1 MAVRIVRQ
9 PKQIVL
15 LGAPTSAA
23 ALAPGHEKAP
33 QALRVAG
40 LTERLQAVG
49 YSVADIGDDPVEF
62 YKPDEESPRARN
74 LARVVASLEALKPR
88 VEAAVKTGGL
98 ALILTGDCSSA
109 LATVAGVRRYYR
121 GASIVY
127 MDCDA
132 DLNVPATSPSGCV
145 DGMVVA
151 HLTGRGAAEM
161 IRFWPEP
168 PLVRD
173 PDVALFGVGRLD
185 APEEGVLSRTAIR
198 CFRAADIRRMG
209 PVAAAEM
216 AIERIH
222 GGKNELVVHLDVD
235 VISREDFDATDLP
248 GEGGLRLDEVRQAL
262 EVFAK
267 HPRLA
272 ALEVAAYNPEKD
284 VDGRGAKIIVE
295 LLASALAARFEAQAK
310 QEAPAA
316 TTSVSAEPAKAE
328 SVAAA
333 VNSAATETEKAA
345 EAPASSAE
353 AEKSVET
360 NAPESAP
367 ESRANGS
374 QQNEPQNESQQNDSQ
389 QNGSPEHVTPA
400 SGE

>member
-23 ALAPGHEKAP
+23 AFAAGHEKAP
-33 QALRVAG
+33 QALRAAG
-40 LTERLQAVG
+40 LVEKLQSIG
-49 YSVADIGDDPVEF
+49 YSVTDMGDDPVEL

-121 GASIVY
+121 GASVVY
-127 MDCDA
+127 MDSDA

-161 IRFWPEP
+161 IRFWSEP

-173 PDVALFGVGRLD
+173 PDVALFGVSRLD
-185 APEEGVLSRTAIR
+185 SPEEGVLSQTAIR
-198 CFRAADIRRMG
+198 CFRAADVRRMG
-209 PVAAAEM
+209 PAAAAEM
-216 AIERIH
+216 AVERIH
-222 GGKNELVVHLDVD
+222 GGKNELILHLDVD
-235 VISREDFDATDLP
+235 VISSEDFAATDLP
-248 GEGGLRLDEVRQAL
+248 GSGGLRLDEVREAMA
-262 EVFAK
+262 VVAK
-267 HPRLA
+267 QPRLV
-272 ALEVAAYNPEKD
+272 ALEVAAYNPERD
-284 VDGRGAKIIVE
+284 TEGRGAKIIVE
-295 LLASALAARFEAQAK
+295 LIAAALAARLEAQPK
-310 QEAPAA
+310 EEA
-316 TTSVSAEPAKAE
+316 
-328 SVAAA
+328 VAAA
-333 VNSAATETEKAA
+333 ASAAPSDSAA
-345 EAPASSAE
+345 PAPEASSGEANSAPASDDAPAEPIDSPSAG
-353 AEKSVET
+353 
-360 NAPESAP
+360 SADNV
-367 ESRANGS
+367 SAS
-374 QQNEPQNESQQNDSQ
+374 DVSSNDA
-389 QNGSPEHVTPA
+389 SPEHLTSTST

>member
-23 ALAPGHEKAP
+23 ALTAGHEKAP
-33 QALRVAG
+33 QALRAAG
-40 LTERLQAVG
+40 LVEKLQAIG
-49 YSVADIGDDPVEF
+49 YSVTDMGDDPVEL

-121 GASIVY
+121 GASVVY
-127 MDCDA
+127 MDSDA

-161 IRFWPEP
+161 IRFWSEP

-173 PDVALFGVGRLD
+173 PDVALFGVSRLD
-185 APEEGVLSRTAIR
+185 SPEEGVLSQTAIR
-198 CFRAADIRRMG
+198 CFRAADVRRMG
-209 PVAAAEM
+209 PAAAAEM

-222 GGKNELVVHLDVD
+222 GGKNELVLHVDVD
-235 VISREDFDATDLP
+235 VISSEDFSATDLP
-248 GEGGLRLDEVRQAL
+248 GSSGLRLEEVREAL
-262 EVFAK
+262 TVLAK
-267 HPRLA
+267 QPRLV
-272 ALEVAAYNPEKD
+272 ALEVAAYNPERD
-284 VDGRGAKIIVE
+284 TDGRDAKNIVDLIAATLGAR
-295 LLASALAARFEAQAK
+295 LEAQ
-310 QEAPAA
+310 
-316 TTSVSAEPAKAE
+316 S
-328 SVAAA
+328 
-333 VNSAATETEKAA
+333 KAA
-345 EAPASSAE
+345 EAAAAAAVPSEPTAPPPGVGASRADSTPGDATTEAADSSASTSTN
-353 AEKSVET
+353 SVS
-360 NAPESAP
+360 ASESSSD
-367 ESRANGS
+367 ESR
-374 QQNEPQNESQQNDSQ
+374 
-389 QNGSPEHVTPA
+389 EHFTPSSS